1 MHGFRQGRIF
11 TKRLELAAAT
21 PEHVLAELEDP
32 RRLASLLNAAIEPG
46 WPPGEYDRNAQEF
59 FRERLLEGGPA
70 AAGWY
75 SWYAIR
81 REGPGDPAVLVGAGG
96 YYGPPGGA
104 GEVEIGFSIM
114 PPWRGLG
121 FAAEMAEALIVNA
134 FADPRVFRVVARME
148 PRNSASR
155 RVLEKCRFRCAGDDE
170 AGNRRYEILRH
181 EGNIQRD

>member
-1 MHGFRQGRIF
+1 MHGLRPGRIF

-32 RRLASLLNAAIEPG
+32 RRLAFLLNAAVEPG

-70 AAGWY
+70 AIGWY

-81 REGPGDPAVLVGAGG
+81 REGHGGPDVLAGAGG
-96 YYGPPGGA
+96 YFGPPDGE
-104 GEVEIGFSIM
+104 GEVEIGFSVM
-114 PPWRGLG
+114 PAWRGLG
-121 FAAEMAEALIVNA
+121 FATEMAEALIFNA

-155 RVLEKCRFRCAGDDE
+155 RVLEKCRFRCSGDDE
-170 AGNRRYEILRH
+170 AGNRRYEILRA
-181 EGNIQRD
+181 EGTLRRD